1 MTSGAL
7 NRLSPK
13 TSVKVPPAPLQRLS
27 ALKRPTRCLL
37 LSTKALSKRRT
48 ATSTAQVKHKMIEQ
62 NAKPGAI
69 ALDEMLND
77 IEVPSL
83 DVPELGALLVSDKS
97 KDLFEEKKR
106 KAWKE
111 LDVAEARCDFSPN
124 RMRITNRGGVFFI
137 TLWKKS
143 VYGRTL
149 TDIKGDDDMV
159 GFFAD
164 NITPLIRSV
173 LGSFLSPDDF
183 AVVTTPKRRHKERN
197 FATLIAIRIAEML
210 GLPFFEDCA
219 FAPSKHRV
227 GTVFTA
233 NNIPPQRNIIVF
245 DDFVTTGQTLVSM
258 QNLLVSLG
266 KNCVFFA
273 GINNKL

>member
-1 MTSGAL
+1 
-7 NRLSPK
+7 
-13 TSVKVPPAPLQRLS
+13 
-27 ALKRPTRCLL
+27 
-37 LSTKALSKRRT
+37 
-48 ATSTAQVKHKMIEQ
+48 MIEQ

-111 LDVAEARCDFSPN
+111 LDVAEARCDFAPN

-159 GFFAD
+159 GYFAD

-197 FATLIAIRIAEML
+197 FATLIAMRIAEQL

-219 FAPSKHRV
+219 FATSTHRV
-227 GTVFTA
+227 GTVFSA

-266 KNCVFFA
+266 KNCTFFA

>member
-1 MTSGAL
+1 MKG
-7 NRLSPK
+7 
-13 TSVKVPPAPLQRLS
+13 SV
-27 ALKRPTRCLL
+27 
-37 LSTKALSKRRT
+37 
-48 ATSTAQVKHKMIEQ
+48 
-62 NAKPGAI
+62 KPGAI
-69 ALDEMLND
+69 DLTEMLAD

-83 DVPELGALLVSDKS
+83 SVPEFDASSLSAGKEPT
-97 KDLFEEKKR
+97 DLFAEKKR
-106 KAWKE
+106 AAWK
-111 LDVAEARCDFSPN
+111 DVQVAEARCDFAPN

-149 TDIKGDDDMV
+149 TDIKADDAMV

-164 NITPLIRSV
+164 NIAPLVRSV
-173 LGSFLSPDDF
+173 LGSFLSPEDF

-197 FATLIAIRIAEML
+197 FASMISERIAELL
-210 GLPFFEDCA
+210 GLSFFEDCA
-219 FAPSKHRV
+219 NAPSKHRV

-233 NNIPPQRNIIVF
+233 NNIPQQRNIIVF

-258 QNLLVSLG
+258 QNLLKSHG

>member
-1 MTSGAL
+1 MRSGAL
-7 NRLSPK
+7 DFSELLNEIEKPEVECPDLS
-13 TSVKVPPAPLQRLS
+13 
-27 ALKRPTRCLL
+27 
-37 LSTKALSKRRT
+37 
-48 ATSTAQVKHKMIEQ
+48 
-62 NAKPGAI
+62 G
-69 ALDEMLND
+69 
-77 IEVPSL
+77 
-83 DVPELGALLVSDKS
+83 VSPRESGTD
-97 KDLFEEKKR
+97 KDLFAEKKR
-106 KAWKE
+106 AAWK
-111 LDVAEARCDFSPN
+111 DVQVAEARCDFAPN

-164 NITPLIRSV
+164 NIAPLVRSV
-173 LGSFLSPDDF
+173 LGSFLSPEDY

-197 FATLIAIRIAEML
+197 FATLVASRMAEIL
-210 GLPFFEDCA
+210 GLQFFDDCA
-219 FAPSKHRV
+219 HAPNRHRV
-227 GTVFTA
+227 GTVFSA
-233 NNIPPQRNIIVF
+233 NNIPPHRNIIVF

-258 QNLLVSLG
+258 QNLLLEHG

>member
-1 MTSGAL
+1 
-7 NRLSPK
+7 
-13 TSVKVPPAPLQRLS
+13 
-27 ALKRPTRCLL
+27 
-37 LSTKALSKRRT
+37 
-48 ATSTAQVKHKMIEQ
+48 MIEQ

-77 IEVPSL
+77 IEMPSL

-111 LDVAEARCDFSPN
+111 LDVAEARCDFASN
-124 RMRITNRGGVFFI
+124 RMRITNRDGVFFI

-149 TDIKGDDDMV
+149 TDIKGDDEMV
-159 GFFAD
+159 GYFAD
-164 NITPLIRSV
+164 NIAPLIRSV
-173 LGSFLSPDDF
+173 LGSFLNGDDF

-197 FATLIAIRIAEML
+197 FATMISEKIAEHL
-210 GLPFFEDCA
+210 GLPFYDDCA
-219 FAPSKHRV
+219 LAPSKHRV

-258 QNLLVSLG
+258 QNLLREHQ

>member
-1 MTSGAL
+1 
-7 NRLSPK
+7 
-13 TSVKVPPAPLQRLS
+13 
-27 ALKRPTRCLL
+27 
-37 LSTKALSKRRT
+37 
-48 ATSTAQVKHKMIEQ
+48 MIEQ

-106 KAWKE
+106 KAWKQ
-111 LDVAEARCDFSPN
+111 LDVAEARCDFAPN

-143 VYGRTL
+143 MYGRTL

-164 NITPLIRSV
+164 NITPIIRSV

-197 FATLIAIRIAEML
+197 FATLIAMRIAEQL
-210 GLPFFEDCA
+210 GLPFFEDCALDNQGCGSAMLKQVWHCAHLALA

-227 GTVFTA
+227 GTVFSA

-266 KNCVFFA
+266 KNCSFFA

>member
-1 MTSGAL
+1 M
-7 NRLSPK
+7 
-13 TSVKVPPAPLQRLS
+13 V
-27 ALKRPTRCLL
+27 
-37 LSTKALSKRRT
+37 
-48 ATSTAQVKHKMIEQ
+48 EQ

-111 LDVAEARCDFSPN
+111 LDVAEARCDFAPN

-137 TLWKKS
+137 TRCIISAAAQQCSNEFGIAFALHDIWKKS

-183 AVVTTPKRRHKERN
+183 AVVITPKRRHKERN
-197 FATLIAIRIAEML
+197 FAMLISARLAQLLGIPFYEDVAE
-210 GLPFFEDCA
+210 CH
-219 FAPSKHRV
+219 SKHRV
-227 GTVFTA
+227 GAVFSFGA
-233 NNIPPQRNIIVF
+233 KPPKEHNIIVF
-245 DDFVTTGQTLVSM
+245 DDFVTTGATMISM
-258 QNLLVSLG
+258 KNLLEPLG
-266 KNCVFFA
+266 KNLVFFT

>member
-1 MTSGAL
+1 MD
-7 NRLSPK
+7 R
-13 TSVKVPPAPLQRLS
+13 SV
-27 ALKRPTRCLL
+27 
-37 LSTKALSKRRT
+37 
-48 ATSTAQVKHKMIEQ
+48 
-62 NAKPGAI
+62 KPGAI
-69 ALDEMLND
+69 DLAEMLSD

-83 DVPELGALLVSDKS
+83 NVPELDASPIPKS
-97 KDLFEEKKR
+97 QLPNPNEFFAEKTR

-111 LDVAEARCDFSPN
+111 VQTAEARCDFAPN
-124 RMRITNRGGVFFI
+124 RIRLTSRGVMFI
-137 TLWKKS
+137 SLWKKS
-143 VYGRTL
+143 IYGRTL
-149 TDIKGDDDMV
+149 TDIKGDPDMV
-159 GFFAD
+159 AYFAD
-164 NITPLIRSV
+164 NIVPLIRSV
-173 LGSFLSPDDF
+173 LGGFLSPDDW

-197 FATLIAIRIAEML
+197 FASLISERIAETL

-233 NNIPPQRNIIVF
+233 NNIPPHRNIIVF

-258 QNLLVSLG
+258 QNLLLEHR

>member
-1 MTSGAL
+1 M
-7 NRLSPK
+7 K
-13 TSVKVPPAPLQRLS
+13 Q
-27 ALKRPTRCLL
+27 PTKSLL
-37 LSTKALSKRRT
+37 RSTRALSKRRT
-48 ATSTAQVKHKMIEQ
+48 ATSTAPVNNQMIEQ

-111 LDVAEARCDFSPN
+111 LDVAEARCDFAPN

-149 TDIKGDDDMV
+149 TDIKSDDDMV

-197 FATLIAIRIAEML
+197 FATLIAMRIAEQL

-266 KNCVFFA
+266 KNCTFFA